1 MEICA
6 ADQRIP
12 CYPQHDGMRDTRS
25 TTLFHSLLSGITV
38 SDTHPKV

>member
-12 CYPQHDGMRDTRS
+12 CYPQHDSKRDTRS